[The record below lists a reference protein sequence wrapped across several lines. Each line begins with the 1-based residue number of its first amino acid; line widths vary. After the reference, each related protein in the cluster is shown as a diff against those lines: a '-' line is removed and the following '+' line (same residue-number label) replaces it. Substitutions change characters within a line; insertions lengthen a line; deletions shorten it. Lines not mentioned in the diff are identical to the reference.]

1 MDTFPS
7 SPALQQALALAV
19 VTGDSA
25 FLGAGTPDDP
35 LVATS
40 AQVIGGDGNSLTI
53 IGAVH
58 RQVRTHLRQCGM
70 GAKAAA
76 NLTAA
81 VQAELTGAVSYP
93 DLLHRARCLVT
104 LY

>member
-1 MDTFPS
+1 
-7 SPALQQALALAV
+7 LAV

-40 AQVIGGDGNSLTI
+40 AQVIGGDGNAVAI

-58 RQVRTHLRQCGM
+58 RQVRTHLRRCGM
-70 GAKAAA
+70 NAKAAA
-76 NLTAA
+76 GLTTA
-81 VQAELTGAVSYP
+81 VQAELTGASSYA

-104 LY
+104 LH